1 MKKGQLVTSSLFIGE
16 GKIVA
21 DHGAEFL
28 VEHEIN
34 TDGRPRKIQQW
45 YDFSIL
51 TGVPT
56 EEEVADKKIVLSDV
70 SEATKVN
77 GDIIGEALK
86 SVELG
91 VDTPKEFK
99 FDNGSVIIPIKS
111 RNTTRGNRVRAKV
124 ELGVTPEN
132 EESKEDK

>member
-1 MKKGQLVTSSLFIGE
+1 MKIGQSVTSNLFTK
-16 GKIVA
+16 GKILES
-21 DHGAEFL
+21 HGAEFL

-34 TDGRPRKIQQW
+34 TDGRAKKIQQW
-45 YDFSIL
+45 YNFEVL
-51 TGVPT
+51 TGIPN

-91 VDTPKEFK
+91 IDIAKGK
-99 FDNGSVIIPIKS
+99 DNTIY
-111 RNTTRGNRVRAKV
+111 TRGNKSKVKV

-132 EESKEDK
+132 EEVREEK